1 MGGNSGEYAED
12 VTTIEDFQ
20 GCPGGCPMNKD
31 IKKSEGFHFHEVKH
45 RKKEQQKLV
54 LRVAGK
60 DASSMPSCVYWL
72 GDVRLHFSPGIVS
85 VEDAVLTRIILLCY
99 PASGAAGRAQQ
110 RSQLC
115 GPELPQR
122 VVTRRCTHAAAAAS
136 RILVPE
142 G

>member
-1 MGGNSGEYAED
+1 
-12 VTTIEDFQ
+12 
-20 GCPGGCPMNKD
+20 MNKD

-60 DASSMPSCVYWL
+60 DASSMPSCLYIVYIVYWL
-72 GDVRLHFSPGIVS
+72 GDVRPHFSPGIVS
-85 VEDAVLTRIILLCY
+85 AEGAVLTRIIHLCY
-99 PASGAAGRAQQ
+99 PASDAAGRAQQ

-115 GPELPQR
+115 GPELPQC